1 MDSQNKNETPEK
13 KKTTT
18 TSVPKKGPVKLPSKP
33 ITFGNHPVAKN
44 GKQAKA
50 LVNKSKKG
58 GVNLMKKL
66 SGM

>member
-1 MDSQNKNETPEK
+1 MDTSK
-13 KKTTT
+13 KSTAAGT
-18 TSVPKKGPVKLPSKP
+18 KKAPSKLPSKQ
-33 ITFGNHPVAKN
+33 ISFSSQPVAKN

-50 LVNKSKKG
+50 SVNKSKKG

>member
-1 MDSQNKNETPEK
+1 MDTANQNEAPK
-13 KKTTT
+13 KAAAA
-18 TSVPKKGPVKLPSKP
+18 PKKGPSKLPSKS
-33 ITFGNHPVAKN
+33 ISFSNHPQAKG

-50 LVNKSKKG
+50 MVNKTKKG